1 MYGYPL
7 KLYVEKFD
15 LWKRQ
20 TSVPEEEIGA
30 TMVGRLKGA
39 ANRLALKSQ
48 TARCVEDPQQNK
60 LLYMLPLLNRSSPKK
75 L

>member
-1 MYGYPL
+1 MSERHASYGPALDEYTKSVPPGWLPYMYGYPL

-30 TMVGRLKGA
+30 TMVGRQ
-39 ANRLALKSQ
+39 KSD
-48 TARCVEDPQQNK
+48 A
-60 LLYMLPLLNRSSPKK
+60 
-75 L
+75 